1 MAYYDG
7 IFNALGLRTWC
18 DADAGGSNLSM
29 ASLLAKTKPGTAD
42 DGPLFPFPSMDELH
56 QACSSMPQSRDF
68 TASVEAAFLEVKD
81 VLKLVLDPMTQP
93 LSWLLELALTGFV
106 SAPWWIILPL
116 LLLFVWYVSRSV
128 AVTAFVTLSFV
139 FLGFIDHLEA
149 ALQTLAIIGV
159 CTGIC
164 IIGIDNILIFFK

>member
-56 QACSSMPQSRDF
+56 QACSSMPQSRD
-68 TASVEAAFLEVKD
+68 
-81 VLKLVLDPMTQP
+81 
-93 LSWLLELALTGFV
+93 
-106 SAPWWIILPL
+106 
-116 LLLFVWYVSRSV
+116 
-128 AVTAFVTLSFV
+128 
-139 FLGFIDHLEA
+139 
-149 ALQTLAIIGV
+149 
-159 CTGIC
+159 
-164 IIGIDNILIFFK
+164 

>member
-56 QACSSMPQSRDF
+56 QACSSMPQSPRG
-68 TASVEAAFLEVKD
+68 SSCL
-81 VLKLVLDPMTQP
+81 LMPP
-93 LSWLLELALTGFV
+93 LRYRRLR
-106 SAPWWIILPL
+106 
-116 LLLFVWYVSRSV
+116 SRKNHFGARS
-128 AVTAFVTLSFV
+128 
-139 FLGFIDHLEA
+139 
-149 ALQTLAIIGV
+149 
-159 CTGIC
+159 
-164 IIGIDNILIFFK
+164 

>member
-7 IFNALGLRTWC
+7 LFNVLGLRTWC

-81 VLKLVLDPMTQP
+81 VLKLVLDPLTQP

-106 SAPWWIILPL
+106 SAPWWIIIPL
-116 LLLFVWYVSRSV
+116 LLLFVWYVARSV

-139 FLGFIDHLEA
+139 FLG
-149 ALQTLAIIGV
+149 
-159 CTGIC
+159 
-164 IIGIDNILIFFK
+164 